1 MTQLKVEHLHKDY
14 GGLAALMDVTVEVEP
29 GERRAIIGPNG
40 AGKTTLFKLIAGEVA
55 PTSGRIQFDGRDIT
69 SLPVHA
75 RANLGLSHT
84 FQRNN
89 LFFDLTVFENVRLAV
104 QHYQG
109 FAARWFSPASH
120 FRAINAETEAILER
134 LGLTD
139 QRQQLARN
147 LAYGQQRAL
156 EVALALA
163 TKPRALLLD
172 EPTAG
177 MSPAE
182 TGEMVKFIENLPR
195 SLTMLIVEHD
205 MDVIFTLADRIT
217 VLHYGEVIAQDT
229 PTQVRANPRVQEIY
243 LGQTDIGGR
252 GGDTRSLATRT
263 SSPSLYIER

>member
-1 MTQLKVEHLHKDY
+1 MSGLKVERLHKDY
-14 GGLAALMDVTVEVEP
+14 GGLTALMDVTLDVKP

-55 PTSGRIQFDGRDIT
+55 PTSGRVHFDGRDIT
-69 SLPVHA
+69 GLPVHA
-75 RANLGLSHT
+75 RANLGLGHT

-104 QHYQG
+104 QHHQG
-109 FAARWFSPASH
+109 IAARWFRPASR
-120 FRAINAETEAILER
+120 FRSVNEETEAILGR

-139 QRQQLARN
+139 ERNQLARN

-156 EVALALA
+156 EVAVALA
-163 TKPRALLLD
+163 TEPRALLLD

-182 TGEMVKFIENLPR
+182 TAEMVKFIEALPR

-205 MDVIFTLADRIT
+205 MDVVFTLADRIT
-217 VLHYGEVIAQDT
+217 VLHYGEVIAQGT
-229 PTQVRANPRVQEIY
+229 PAGVRANPMVQEIY
-243 LGQTDIGGR
+243 LGAGVG
-252 GGDTRSLATRT
+252 
-263 SSPSLYIER
+263 